1 MKRFLTSIVMGM
13 FLLWGGVVF
22 IAPSFGEDSV
32 TVSTKATVP
41 ESLEL
46 SYWIRW
52 STEGQDPYE
61 FGYSGDA
68 TSIDFG
74 ELEWNENLGIWLP
87 TKYYTVFLIARTS
100 GRPYQIKQTSTGLVS
115 GDNNLNNS
123 FIMDPDYQADD
134 KYSNGVAQGD
144 MPAGDSLGEAGLAA
158 QGERIV
164 YDSNSG
170 KSRIIR
176 VYYGISTGEP
186 GTPGEPIT
194 GDQPAGNYSG
204 TVAFTLTLK

>member
-1 MKRFLTSIVMGM
+1 MRKVFVYILMGATILGEGIIVT
-13 FLLWGGVVF
+13 
-22 IAPSFGEDSV
+22 PSFGEDSV
-32 TVSTKATVP
+32 TVSVETTVP

-52 STEGQDPYE
+52 AVEGQDPYE
-61 FGYSGDA
+61 FGHSGDA
-68 TSIDFG
+68 TSIDFSS
-74 ELEWNENLGIWLP
+74 LEWNDNLGIWQA

-100 GRPYQIKQTSTGLVS
+100 GRSYQIKQTSTGLVS

-123 FIMDPDYQADD
+123 FIMDPDYQAND
-134 KYSNGVAQGD
+134 KFSNGVAQGSI
-144 MPAGDSLGEAGLAA
+144 PSGDSVGNASLAA
-158 QGERIV
+158 GGEKII

-170 KSRIIR
+170 KSRIVR

-186 GTPGEPIT
+186 ETPGEPIT